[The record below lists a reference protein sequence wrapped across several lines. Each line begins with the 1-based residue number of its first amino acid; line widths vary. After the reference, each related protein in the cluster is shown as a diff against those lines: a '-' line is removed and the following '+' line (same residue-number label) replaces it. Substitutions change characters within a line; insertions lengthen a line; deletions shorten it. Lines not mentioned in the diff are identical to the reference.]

1 MQNPRQQAYFYLI
14 DLLLNGPCIQE
25 QEILDA
31 QQELLDEGL
40 VTAAFAMAELG
51 ATTRIYEPL
60 LLSVHSILG
69 SRGLANGL

>member
-1 MQNPRQQAYFYLI
+1 MSQAKKTVGNWV
-14 DLLLNGPCIQE
+14 DLQE
-25 QEILDA
+25 AL
-31 QQELLDEGL
+31 
-40 VTAAFAMAELG
+40 TAAFAMAELG